1 MRNRTDSNRG
11 SGTTRR
17 NSRSPRLRRRLRIIL
32 IRSAGAGTYDIPS
45 GSQCHT
51 VTRYKPG
58 CNDRWRTGGG
68 ADVGTLI
75 EPTGSPVSHE
85 TDVSGFSTRGSQS
98 QSIDWL
104 VSQIASEWRILYSTT
119 DQSVGIGPQRAAPSD
134 RCELAWAARAGGP
147 ERRNGEGETGL
158 SDVLCQAPLA
168 RLGRSS
174 RSPA

>member
-1 MRNRTDSNRG
+1 MRNRTDANRG

-45 GSQCHT
+45 GSQCLT

-104 VSQIASEWRILYSTT
+104 VSQIASKWRILYSTT
-119 DQSVGIGPQRAAPSD
+119 DQSVRIGPQRAAQAIDVSWHGPRAQAD
-134 RCELAWAARAGGP
+134 RRGAMAKAKPVTASREDAM
-147 ERRNGEGETGL
+147 
-158 SDVLCQAPLA
+158 
-168 RLGRSS
+168 GRW
-174 RSPA
+174 RGD